1 MVNKDKIIRRAVP
14 ADAKLISDLSGVTF
28 QQTFEGT
35 CSDEDLAGFIEESYN
50 ENQILLE
57 LNDENDLYFIASV
70 DTNPVGY
77 LKMKEDESEVPA
89 IKEHKSLEIKRLYVL
104 KEYHSRKVGA
114 ALMEFALDYGSK
126 NNFEIIWLGVWEYNE
141 RAKAFYKKFG
151 FKETGY
157 GHAFPIGN
165 TPQTDIWLMRFI

>member
-89 IKEHKSLEIKRLYVL
+89 IKEHKSLEIKRAIVL
-104 KEYHSRKVGA
+104 GQALPGVPVWKAGDESKFPDLNYIIFPGNVGDDDSLLIYSNGITPSA
-114 ALMEFALDYGSK
+114 G
-126 NNFEIIWLGVWEYNE
+126 IIFKRYN
-141 RAKAFYKKFG
+141 K
-151 FKETGY
+151 
-157 GHAFPIGN
+157 
-165 TPQTDIWLMRFI
+165 